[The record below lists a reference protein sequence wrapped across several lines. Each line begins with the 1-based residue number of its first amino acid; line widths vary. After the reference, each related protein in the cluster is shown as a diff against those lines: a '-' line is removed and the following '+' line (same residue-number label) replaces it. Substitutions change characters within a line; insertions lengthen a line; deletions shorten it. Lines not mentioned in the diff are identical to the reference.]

1 MLTND
6 DQNGEESKKNED
18 CAPSLQENSRG
29 F

>member
-6 DQNGEESKKNED
+6 DQNGEESKENED